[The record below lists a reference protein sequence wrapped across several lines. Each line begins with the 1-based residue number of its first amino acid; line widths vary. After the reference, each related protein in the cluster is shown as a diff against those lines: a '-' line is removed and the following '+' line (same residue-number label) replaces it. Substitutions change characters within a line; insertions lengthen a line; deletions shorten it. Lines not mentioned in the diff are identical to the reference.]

1 LNDLLRLEIHLPG
14 VPPAVGDLVE
24 ESLPD
29 PVDPLRESLT
39 AWLSE
44 RLPQGWEEVDTP
56 GGALFRIHLDDNPA
70 GRDLA
75 DALSASWPDLDVRR
89 EHVPSEDWGAA
100 WKAFFTPI
108 EVGGVFE
115 VLPPWLVHE
124 HSADRTPIIIEPKM
138 AFGTGHHPTTALC
151 LELFGELFGKGRIR
165 QGMRFLDLGTGSG
178 ILGIGLCRL
187 GLSGIGLD
195 IDPQAVF
202 CAAENVLANAVEASM
217 RTAVGS
223 LDCLAGGER
232 SLRGGGQHPG
242 PAPDGHGGPPGGARG
257 TGRRAHFIGH
267 SDRAGA
273 GRGRGLSAGRTRG
286 TGGPALRRMGG
297 PCLGLIRSVLSGISL
312 KNDGNFSL
320 R

>member
-1 LNDLLRLEIHLPG
+1 MNDLLRLEIHLPG

-44 RLPQGWEEVDTP
+44 RLPQGWEEIDTP
-56 GGALFRIHLDDNPA
+56 AGALFRIHLDDNPA

-115 VLPPWLVHE
+115 VLPPWLVQE

-165 QGMRFLDLGTGSG
+165 RGMRFLDLGTGSG

-202 CAAENVLANAVEASM
+202 CAAENVRANAVEASM

-232 SLRGGGQHPG
+232 FAVVAANILAQPLTAMAPHLAERLEQGGV
-242 PAPDGHGGPPGGARG
+242 
-257 TGRRAHFIGH
+257 
-267 SDRAGA
+267 
-273 GRGRGLSAGRTRG
+273 
-286 TGGPALRRMGG
+286 
-297 PCLGLIRSVLSGISL
+297 LILSGILTEQAPAVAEAYERAGLGEPAVRRSGEWAAL
-312 KNDGNFSL
+312 AWA
-320 R
+320 